1 MRLYIYG
8 EVYSTSSGISINCE
22 VKIVYFVL
30 MLLAGVTTRAQIIEE
45 PEVAFR
51 LASESQKPLLM
62 IFSGSD
68 WCAPC
73 IRLHETVLSNE
84 QFQHYASDHFILLK
98 VDFPQRKK
106 QDQSKRKENEKL
118 ADKYNP
124 RGQFPHI
131 LLLNPDQSIR
141 SILNYKNQ
149 PADEFISQLS
159 AYFAE

>member
-1 MRLYIYG
+1 ML
-8 EVYSTSSGISINCE
+8 
-22 VKIVYFVL
+22 FV
-30 MLLAGVTTRAQIIEE
+30 GVITTQAQIIEE
-45 PEVAFR
+45 PEVAFK
-51 LASESQKPLLM
+51 LSNESQKPLLM

-73 IRLHETVLSNE
+73 IRLHDTVLSDE

-106 QDQSKRKENEKL
+106 QDKSKRTENEQL

-131 LLLNPDQSIR
+131 LLLRPDQSIL
-141 SILNYKNQ
+141 SVLNYKNQ
-149 PADEFISQLS
+149 PVEEFISQLS

>member
-1 MRLYIYG
+1 MSFVFLLI
-8 EVYSTSSGISINCE
+8 SGI
-22 VKIVYFVL
+22 
-30 MLLAGVTTRAQIIEE
+30 ATTQAQIIEE
-45 PEVAFR
+45 PEVAFK
-51 LASESQKPLLM
+51 LSLESQKPLLM

-73 IRLHETVLSNE
+73 IRLYDTVLSNE

-106 QDQSKRKENEKL
+106 QDKSKRTENEKL
-118 ADKYNP
+118 AGKYNP

-131 LLLNPDQSIR
+131 LLLNPDQSIL
-141 SILNYKNQ
+141 SVLNYNNQ
-149 PADEFISQLS
+149 PAEEFISQLS

>member
-1 MRLYIYG
+1 
-8 EVYSTSSGISINCE
+8 
-22 VKIVYFVL
+22 VKIVSFVL
-30 MLLAGVTTRAQIIEE
+30 IFIAGLASVKGQIFED
-45 PEVAFR
+45 PKVAFK
-51 LASESQKPLLM
+51 LSQESQKPVLM
-62 IFSGSD
+62 VFSGSD

-73 IRLHETVLSNE
+73 IRLYDTVLTNE

-106 QDQSKRKENEKL
+106 QDQSKRTENEKL

-124 RGQFPHI
+124 RGQFPHLV
-131 LLLNPDQSIR
+131 LLRPDQTVL

-149 PADEFISQLS
+149 PAEEFISQLS